1 MPSPRRL
8 SAAVV
13 LALVLGFL
21 LLRAVL
27 FALTTAGEYA
37 LYQSYAQDVRDGSL
51 AGLYADREV
60 EYPPLAVLF
69 GVVALYVTDLL
80 PEGVERLTAW
90 RPNPPRSMAGSRYEV
105 GLGLTLFAVDL
116 AGLLLVY
123 AVARRC
129 YPDEGNERRAA
140 RLGVYVAATTALGLI
155 VYDRQDLVVG
165 LFPLLALLA
174 FAQDRPVLAY
184 GVLTAGGAYKLV
196 PLLLLPLWV
205 LGFAAA
211 RSAPATP
218 RSFLAA
224 TVKQAV
230 LAGLVLAAYPVL
242 SYLLWGPRSFLF
254 LSFHSDRGLQLE
266 ATAAWLVFVLDPD
279 ARVGYSHG
287 SHSVLSPLADRL
299 ATVTTGLTALAT
311 LAVVVV
317 TGRGFGTAAT
327 APATPAR
334 ARLIRYLALGSLWAW
349 LAFVLFNKV
358 GSPQYLLWLAPL
370 LPLLP
375 LRGGDRGFAVVLLLG
390 MFFTSLVFPG
400 QYPLVRGELIHGS
413 ESDPPGTRVWAG
425 PGPPGLALITA
436 KSVSL
441 TVAFVWLSVIVARQ
455 RHSMAEAPRDG
466 RE

>member
-8 SAAVV
+8 SAAAI

-21 LLRAVL
+21 LLRVVL

-37 LYQSYAQDVRDGSL
+37 LYQSYAQDVREGSL

-69 GVVALYVTDLL
+69 GVGALYVTDLL
-80 PEGVERLTAW
+80 PEGVERLTRW
-90 RPNPPRSMAGSRYEV
+90 RPNPPRSVAGSRYEV

-116 AGLLLVY
+116 AGLLLVW

-129 YPDEGNERRAA
+129 YPEEGGAQRAV

-174 FAQDRPVLAY
+174 FARDRPVLAY
-184 GVLTAGGAYKLV
+184 AVLTAGVAYKLV

-211 RSAPATP
+211 RSVPAAP
-218 RSFLAA
+218 RSFAVA
-224 TVKQAV
+224 TVRHAA
-230 LAGLVLAAYPVL
+230 LAGLVLAVYPAL
-242 SYLLWGPRSFLF
+242 SFLLAGPRSFLF

-266 ATAAWLVFVLDPD
+266 AAAAWLVFVLDPD

-287 SHSVLSPLADRL
+287 SHSVLSPLADLL
-299 ATVTTGLTALAT
+299 ATVTTGLTALAA

-317 TGRGFGTAAT
+317 IGRGFGIAAT
-327 APATPAR
+327 TSPAPAR

-375 LRGGDRGFAVVLLLG
+375 LRGGDRGFVLVLLLG

-425 PGPPGLALITA
+425 PGPLGLALITA

-441 TVAFVWLSVIVARQ
+441 TVAFVWLTAIVW
-455 RHSMAEAPRDG
+455 
-466 RE
+466 REGTRLAATPS